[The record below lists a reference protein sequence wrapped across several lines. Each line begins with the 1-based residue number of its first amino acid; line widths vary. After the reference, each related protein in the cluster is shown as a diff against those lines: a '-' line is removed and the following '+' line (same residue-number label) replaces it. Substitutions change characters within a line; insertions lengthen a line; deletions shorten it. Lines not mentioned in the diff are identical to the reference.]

1 MKLQINDEPYEWA
14 GENRLSAL
22 LEGLDVPVAS
32 VATLVNGEVVPM
44 ARRADCA
51 LQDCD
56 RVDLLTFAAGG

>member
-1 MKLQINDEPYEWA
+1 MKLQINDEPYEWT

-22 LEGLDVPVAS
+22 LDGLAVPAAS

-44 ARRADCA
+44 ARRAECP
-51 LQDCD
+51 LQDRD